1 MDCDLGDGPRGRGT
15 RREGTIA
22 RFIET
27 VLNVLSLLLVGVGIA
42 VTATFFVSSPP
53 HGAEAEVPPAEKV
66 STASS
71 KQPKLPVA
79 ADKVEKAIE
88 KEHQREERLQKEQA
102 KHREEA
108 GKRVVKKPPAPR
120 GPENKMLRMTIPKM
134 AQIHND
140 TVPYAASDD
149 DKAFHDHAAVH
160 LRGTGNPWD
169 RQANVYIAGHRLGF
183 PGTNSWLAFWDLNVL
198 EKGDKIY
205 LTDAAGKRYVYK
217 VFKIF
222 IVQPNQVFVTRP
234 IPGKNIVTLQTCTL
248 PDYSKRLI
256 IRAEKVT

>member
-1 MDCDLGDGPRGRGT
+1 VGQH
-15 RREGTIA
+15 REGTIA

-42 VTATFFVSSPP
+42 VTATFFVGSPP
-53 HGAEAEVPPAEKV
+53 HGAEAEVASADRV
-66 STASS
+66 STANE
-71 KQPKLPVA
+71 QPELPVA
-79 ADKVEKAIE
+79 AGKVDKAIH
-88 KEHQREERLQKEQA
+88 KENQKEKQRAQA
-102 KHREEA
+102 ARKEGA
-108 GKRVVKKPPAPR
+108 GKHVVRKPVVPR
-120 GPENKMLRMTIPKM
+120 GPENKMLRMTIPEM
-134 AQIHND
+134 AQIRND
-140 TVPYAASDD
+140 TVPYAVSDD

-198 EKGDKIY
+198 DKGDRIY
-205 LTDAAGKRYVYK
+205 ITDSTGKRYVYK

-222 IVQPNQVFVTRP
+222 IVEPTEVSVTRP
-234 IPGKNIVTLQTCTL
+234 IAGKNIVTLQTCTL

-256 IRAEKVT
+256 VRAEKVT